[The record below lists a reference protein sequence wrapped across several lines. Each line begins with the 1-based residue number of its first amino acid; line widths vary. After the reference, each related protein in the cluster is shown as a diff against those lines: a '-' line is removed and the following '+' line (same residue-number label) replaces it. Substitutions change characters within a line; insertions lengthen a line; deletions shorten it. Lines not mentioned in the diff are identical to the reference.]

1 MRSLRPLFA
10 GLCLVGCAAILP
22 ALAPRAI
29 GSRPAQAQD
38 DPPAYLRMVGAL
50 AGDQWFDLALDGE
63 PIFVDLEFEDVGP
76 YEAIVPGPHVM
87 TITPQ
92 GQDDPV
98 VKGEVTLE
106 PGTDYTVAVTG
117 TAEGVEAFVIVDDNQ
132 APAPGEAHVKMVHL
146 APAAPAVDVRSGEHS
161 LFDNMAYGETSDY
174 IRLDAT
180 TFDFSVHEAGTEP
193 ILLEGENF
201 RVDDGHVYT
210 LFLMQQAD
218 ESLSAILATD
228 AVPPGSGATVA
239 FLPALRH

>member
-1 MRSLRPLFA
+1 MQSLRPLLLNLWVI
-10 GLCLVGCAAILP
+10 GVLTILP
-22 ALAPRAI
+22 AAAPRLLRAD
-29 GSRPAQAQD
+29 PAQAQEED
-38 DPPAYLRMVGAL
+38 PAYLRMVGAL

-63 PIFVDLEFEDVGP
+63 PIFVDLEFEDIGP
-76 YEAIVPGPHVM
+76 YEAIVPGSHVM
-87 TITPQ
+87 TITPK

-146 APAAPAVDVRSGEHS
+146 APTAPAVDVRSGEHP
-161 LFDNMAYGETSDY
+161 LFDHLAYGETSDY

-210 LFLMQQAD
+210 LFLMQQED

-228 AVPPGSGATVA
+228 AVPPGSGGTVA
-239 FLPALRH
+239 FLPALRR